1 MADASSSDP
10 RRITQLLR
18 AIGGNGEEHRAA
30 LAELMPLV
38 YDNLRHM
45 ARRQLGRERRSY
57 TLDSA
62 ALVNEAFLKL
72 AGEDALALQNRAH
85 FFAVSANV
93 MRHILV
99 DHARARNASKRGGG
113 QAALPLEDHE
123 AEVMLPMLPAG
134 EAERVVALD
143 EALQRLAAV
152 DEEASRIV
160 EFRFF
165 AGATEE
171 ETARAL
177 GISPATAR
185 RRWAFARSWLK
196 RDLDTDLVP

>member
-38 YDNLRHM
+38 YDNLRRM
-45 ARRQLGRERRSY
+45 ARRQLGREQRSY
-57 TLDSA
+57 TLDSG

-123 AEVMLPMLPAG
+123 GEVMLPAG
-134 EAERVVALD
+134 EAERVLALD

-196 RDLDTDLVP
+196 RDLDAGLEP

>member
-1 MADASSSDP
+1 MADASSPSSDP
-10 RRITQLLR
+10 RRITHLLR
-18 AIGGNGEEHRAA
+18 AIGGDGEEHRAA

-57 TLDSA
+57 TLESA

-113 QAALPLEDHE
+113 QPALPLEDHE
-123 AEVMLPMLPAG
+123 AEVMLPAS
-134 EAERVVALD
+134 EAERVLALD

-171 ETARAL
+171 EAARAL

-196 RDLDTDLVP
+196 RDLDAGLEP